1 MLSASQI
8 CPSGTSSINSLHTL
22 VAQCQGDRSCFLCES
37 QGGGASE
44 STAAPSTSGGAAT
57 LAPQVPLCQSHSTR
71 CVERSR
77 CNEGRA
83 ASPTSQA
90 SYHSFLGYLTKSA
103 LNLTESAAEEGGSRV
118 NGMGDEV
125 GASSNGPGTA
135 DAQIDS
141 PSSRLLLATSVR
153 FLAGE
158 MSTLYGKLSFA
169 LEDDE
174 GVIFGEAEKA
184 EITDILHRM
193 GETVAKMCEAAQGTH
208 EDLNAYN
215 TMSDIVL
222 SRIQRHEKHVKQLTE
237 KIEMCVDTQREAL
250 AAASRQLKNERAAIK
265 TVLLRSGCQH
275 GGSSPGHWQSVQ
287 PTVTSPS
294 EAAAVGDVS
303 HHVDSTCTPELA
315 ITPAEKKM
323 EDNCEEVGSPLNTF
337 LPPACWDSSAGCTSL
352 ENLLE
357 LPVPYEGP
365 SDQVCVCSTI
375 AQVPLHELANNLLRS
390 RRQLSLVSQ
399 LSRRCPNAGELKAAL
414 LEKEM
419 GDVLNVFKALE
430 HRYCSRKERFVSRCF
445 IESLSK
451 LG

>member
-1 MLSASQI
+1 
-8 CPSGTSSINSLHTL
+8 
-22 VAQCQGDRSCFLCES
+22 
-37 QGGGASE
+37 
-44 STAAPSTSGGAAT
+44 
-57 LAPQVPLCQSHSTR
+57 
-71 CVERSR
+71 
-77 CNEGRA
+77 
-83 ASPTSQA
+83 
-90 SYHSFLGYLTKSA
+90 
-103 LNLTESAAEEGGSRV
+103 
-118 NGMGDEV
+118 
-125 GASSNGPGTA
+125 
-135 DAQIDS
+135 
-141 PSSRLLLATSVR
+141 
-153 FLAGE
+153 
-158 MSTLYGKLSFA
+158 
-169 LEDDE
+169 
-174 GVIFGEAEKA
+174 
-184 EITDILHRM
+184 M
-193 GETVAKMCEAAQGTH
+193 GETVSKMCEAAQGTH

-250 AAASRQLKNERAAIK
+250 AAASRQLKNERAALK
-265 TVLLRSGCQH
+265 TVLLRSGCQP
-275 GGSSPGHWQSVQ
+275 GGSPPGRWQSVQ

-294 EAAAVGDVS
+294 EAAAFGDVS
-303 HHVDSTCTPELA
+303 HHVDSTCAPELA

-337 LPPACWDSSAGCTSL
+337 LPPACWDSSAGCTSS